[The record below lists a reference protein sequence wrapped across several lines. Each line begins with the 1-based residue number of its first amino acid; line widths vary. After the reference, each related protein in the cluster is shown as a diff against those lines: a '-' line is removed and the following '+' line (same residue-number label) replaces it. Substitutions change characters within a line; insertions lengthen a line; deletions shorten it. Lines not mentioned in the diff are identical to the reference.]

1 VYHAIVRRRT
11 AAMFG
16 ELSRG
21 AWDAVLGGLAD
32 DVHHVFPGDH
42 PLGGE
47 RRTRAA
53 VVRWFER
60 LARLFPGHRFEVR
73 RVTSRGWPW
82 STWVAVQWRA
92 HLEPQVGQPYVNE
105 GAHWIHLRWGKAT
118 YFHAYLDTQRVAA
131 ACRTMAEAGVEEAAA
146 EPIGD

>member
-1 VYHAIVRRRT
+1 MYHAIVRRRT
-11 AAMFG
+11 AQMFERLSAG
-16 ELSRG
+16 E
-21 AWDAVLGGLAD
+21 WEAVVEGLAE

-53 VVRWFER
+53 VALWFAR
-60 LARLFPGHRFEVR
+60 LARLFPGHRFAVQ

-82 STWVAVQWRA
+82 STWVAVQWTAQMR
-92 HLEPQVGQPYVNE
+92 PQVGDAYANE

-118 YFHAYLDTQRVAA
+118 AFHAYLDTQRVAA

-146 EPIGD
+146 PPITD